1 MVIDP
6 ESLAGRIIGLLTKEA
21 ESPKTASQI
30 GHALGLVPKEGFILR
45 RTLKGLAQSGKLVRL
60 KGGRFAPPSNL
71 HLSVGTF
78 ELAKGKGGVVL
89 PDSIKDPIVVVA
101 PNARQGAL
109 DGDRVVVRVEGRLE
123 AGRCFGSIVRILERR
138 LKEAVGT
145 YHERGRVAYVEAVGL
160 KEGFEVIIEEPPPM
174 HVPLQAMVRVRI
186 TGYPKADFWAT
197 GVVTEVLGDKDS
209 LEPYIEAIL
218 VNSAIPIDFQAGAL
232 EEAKAIPKAIPGSEL
247 QTRRDLRSLSFV
259 TIDGET
265 AKDFDDA
272 VCLVQGKDESSTLYV
287 AIADVAHYVSQGGAI
302 DTEAQDRG
310 TSVYYPSKVVP
321 MLPFE
326 LSWGLCSL
334 NPNEDRLVMVAE
346 LCYGPKGGLKKADF
360 YPAVIKSRARLTYTQ
375 VNELLQGDASSLQGD
390 PALAAMLLAMERLA
404 KILHGARVRKGSLDF
419 DLPETLVMLSQEG
432 AIEGI
437 LRGERGWGERL
448 IEEFMIA
455 ANVAVARFL
464 FKTKTPCLFRI
475 HEPPDPVKLRGFLTF
490 VKRRGVHFEID
501 PKKKVTPKDLA
512 RFLDVIQGR
521 SDARVLHYMLLR
533 SLMRAQYHPSPK
545 GHFGLALGAYAH
557 FTSPIRRYPDLF
569 VHRMLK
575 ARLSDDEAKVRD
587 QTPERVL
594 ELAQK
599 TSKAEQRATEV
610 ERAMVDLYRVY
621 YGKDRVGETFTGYIS
636 SVLPFG
642 FFVELDEAFLEG
654 LVHISQIGD
663 DYYLFDEQ
671 RARLIGQHRG
681 RIFGLG
687 DRVNVKIARADLKE
701 RKIDF
706 VLAEEPETLAR
717 SKRRKRPGIRGQKR
731 GKTA

>member
-1 MVIDP
+1 
-6 ESLAGRIIGLLTKEA
+6 
-21 ESPKTASQI
+21 
-30 GHALGLVPKEGFILR
+30 
-45 RTLKGLAQSGKLVRL
+45 
-60 KGGRFAPPSNL
+60 
-71 HLSVGTF
+71 
-78 ELAKGKGGVVL
+78 
-89 PDSIKDPIVVVA
+89 
-101 PNARQGAL
+101 
-109 DGDRVVVRVEGRLE
+109 
-123 AGRCFGSIVRILERR
+123 
-138 LKEAVGT
+138 
-145 YHERGRVAYVEAVGL
+145 
-160 KEGFEVIIEEPPPM
+160 
-174 HVPLQAMVRVRI
+174 MVRVRI

-375 VNELLQGDASSLQGD
+375 VNELLHGDASPLQGD
-390 PALAAMLLAMERLA
+390 PVLAAMLLAMERLA

-437 LRGERGWGERL
+437 LRGDRGWAERL

-501 PKKKVTPKDLA
+501 PKKKVSPKDLA

-533 SLMRAQYHPSPK
+533 SLMRAQYHPAPK

-587 QTPERVL
+587 QTQERVL

-687 DRVNVKIARADLKE
+687 DRVSVKIARADLKE

-706 VLAEEPETLAR
+706 VLAEEPETLA
-717 SKRRKRPGIRGQKR
+717 KPKWRKRPGRKNQKR